1 MVEKGLKNLTERN
14 TFFWAW
20 LLVLP
25 TVIGLVVLN
34 LYPMVNTIY
43 QSFFKT
49 GDFGRGNIFIGL
61 SNYAKLFKDSNVL
74 LAIGN
79 TLKYTVIEVPI
90 SVITALILAQ
100 FLNGKIKGKGIYRTI
115 FFLPMVVAPAAIA
128 MVWKWMYNSEFG
140 LINNLFNSSI
150 HWISSPHMAIFS
162 IAFIGIWSD
171 IGYNMI
177 LFIASLQEVPTDY
190 YEAADIDGASG
201 FRKFFNITIPMISP
215 MIFFVVVTRVLA
227 GLKVFDFIYMI
238 MDRSN
243 PALEKTQSLVYLFYT
258 SAFVESDYGYSS
270 AIVVL
275 LLLMILII
283 TAFQM
288 FAQKKWV
295 HYN

>member
-1 MVEKGLKNLTERN
+1 MAKNGLKNLTQRN
-14 TFFWAW
+14 TFIWAW
-20 LLVLP
+20 ILVLP

-34 LYPMVNTIY
+34 LYPMLNTIF

-49 GDFGRGNIFIGL
+49 GDFGRGNTFVGL
-61 SNYAKLFKDSNVL
+61 SNYSKLFKDRSFIL
-74 LAIGN
+74 SIGN
-79 TLKYTVIEVPI
+79 TLKYTIIEVPI
-90 SVITALILAQ
+90 SIIISLVLAQ
-100 FLNGKIKGKGIYRTI
+100 LLNGKIKGKDVYRTI
-115 FFLPMVVAPAAIA
+115 FFLPMVVAPAAVA

-140 LINNLFNSSI
+140 LINNIFNSSV
-150 HWISSPHMAIFS
+150 HWISSPSIAIFS

-177 LFIASLQEVPTDY
+177 LFIAGLQEVPTDY

-227 GLKVFDFIYMI
+227 ALKVFDFIYMI
-238 MDRSN
+238 MSRSN

-258 SAFVESDYGYSS
+258 SAFVENDYGYSS
-270 AIVVL
+270 AIVVV
-275 LLLMILII
+275 LLLMILLI
-283 TAFQM
+283 TALQLIG
-288 FAQKKWV
+288 QKKWV

>member
-1 MVEKGLKNLTERN
+1 MAKKGLKNLTQRN
-14 TFFWAW
+14 TFIWAW
-20 LLVLP
+20 ILVLP

-34 LYPMVNTIY
+34 LYPMLNTIF

-49 GDFGRGNIFIGL
+49 GDFGRGNTFVGL
-61 SNYAKLFKDSNVL
+61 SNYSKLFKDRSFIL
-74 LAIGN
+74 SIGN
-79 TLKYTVIEVPI
+79 TLKYTIIEVPI
-90 SVITALILAQ
+90 SIIISLVLAQ
-100 FLNGKIKGKGIYRTI
+100 LLNGKIKGKDVYRTI
-115 FFLPMVVAPAAIA
+115 FFLPMVVAPAAVA

-140 LINNLFNSSI
+140 LINNIFNSSV
-150 HWISSPHMAIFS
+150 HWISSPSIAIFS

-177 LFIASLQEVPTDY
+177 LFIAGLQEVPTDY

-227 GLKVFDFIYMI
+227 ALKVFDFIYMI
-238 MDRSN
+238 MSRSN

-258 SAFVESDYGYSS
+258 SAFVENDYGYSS
-270 AIVVL
+270 AIVVV
-275 LLLMILII
+275 LLLMILLI
-283 TAFQM
+283 TALQLIG
-288 FAQKKWV
+288 QKKWV